1 MLSLAMILVGTGLII
16 GELVHVIGGWLGH
29 IIVAFFA
36 ACAAG
41 LLLVAPYFRR
51 IPNVQLRPRRVLA
64 VGAHPDDLE
73 LACGATLAKLV
84 DEGHIVQTVVLC
96 AGAEGGHAEVRA
108 IEAQRGSRYLRA
120 AHTNVHDFEDTMLA
134 LSSRE
139 MVRVLERAI
148 GDFQPDI
155 ILTHSAH
162 DQHQDHEAVH
172 HATMRAARRSPSILC
187 YESPSVTRDFC
198 PDFFIDVSEYV
209 DVKVRAVELH
219 RDQRGKP
226 YMAGSQLRAMA
237 SFRGRQ
243 ARTGAAEGFEVAR
256 LSGSSLGAI

>member
-1 MLSLAMILVGTGLII
+1 MISLAGILVGAGLII
-16 GELVHVIGGWLGH
+16 GELVHVAGGAIGH
-29 IIVAFFA
+29 IIIAFFA
-36 ACAAG
+36 ALAVA
-41 LLLVAPYFRR
+41 LILVAPYFRR
-51 IPNVQLRPRRVLA
+51 TPSVLLRPRRVLA

-73 LACGATLAKLV
+73 LACGATLAKMV
-84 DEGHIVQTVVLC
+84 DEGHVVQTVVLC
-96 AGAEGGHAEVRA
+96 SGAEGGHAEVRA

-120 AHTNVHDFEDTMLA
+120 AHTHVHDFQDTMLA

-139 MVRVLERAI
+139 MVRVIEQAI
-148 GDFQPDI
+148 SEFQPDI
-155 ILTHSAH
+155 ILTHSSH

-198 PDFFIDVSEYV
+198 PDFFVDVSEYV

-226 YMAGSQLRAMA
+226 YMDGGQLRAMA

-243 ARTGAAEGFEVAR
+243 ARTGAAEGFEIAR
-256 LSGSSLGAI
+256 LSASSLGQI